1 MSTKPID
8 IADEALAAIRRAR
21 ELFATIES
29 PAIQADPAWAE
40 AVQTVDR
47 AERAATALTEY
58 GRLRPERLA
67 GRRARLWFSL
77 FQTQADHTSTNLR
90 RHDDDEAVGRRG
102 RTSHPCRPAPRRRDA
117 PRHPLAD
124 RDGPGAARG

>member
-1 MSTKPID
+1 MSTKPIE

-67 GRRARLWFSL
+67 G
-77 FQTQADHTSTNLR
+77 
-90 RHDDDEAVGRRG
+90 
-102 RTSHPCRPAPRRRDA
+102 
-117 PRHPLAD
+117 
-124 RDGPGAARG
+124 